1 MTEYDDDE
9 KTTWPVVIV
18 EIAAFIL
25 FVTIGGPALKEWH
38 DNRQVIEMKPYAEL
52 TEKKDG

>member
-9 KTTWPVVIV
+9 KASWPVVIA

-25 FVTIGGPALKEWH
+25 FVTIAIPALKEWQ
-38 DNRQVIEMKPYAEL
+38 DERETVEMKPYSEL
-52 TEKKDG
+52 TEKNSD